1 MHFTPRRR
9 RRMLRAHAL
18 REAGY
23 SLREIARL
31 LGVSVSTV
39 HADLRALETHWPE
52 FAHACH
58 DDLLLQQIART
69 NQRLERLHNQQPT
82 ELISQ
87 LGLPSDIL
95 VTVADMTRLQALRE
109 QSINA
114 ASRELRMLLAQL
126 GPAARQRAGEII
138 ELELLDLPDDQ
149 LADPEQD
156 RTLPNTTERSAAQIP
171 SKTREIGAQRPSEK
185 NSAEHPNAP
194 PHAHSNGALPKPEQ
208 PPLPRH
214 TGRNKP
220 CPCGSGKKRKH
231 CCPQQPRGSPPTY
244 ASERERLIQ
253 VFEQADQA
261 NDQLT
266 ALRALEQLY
275 KLEDALTLE
284 QPPATASSSTAAG

>member
-1 MHFTPRRR
+1 
-9 RRMLRAHAL
+9 MLRAHAL

-185 NSAEHPNAP
+185 NSAEHPNAA

-208 PPLPRH
+208 PRLPRH

-253 VFEQADQA
+253 MFEQADQA

-275 KLEDALTLE
+275 KLEDALALE